1 MEKKVV
7 KLAFV
12 KKENKE
18 RQESDR
24 LKILQEC
31 INLIKKLEPG
41 IAGEQEYTMLVG
53 ITYSAL
59 SNYLRSV
66 DNKLFN
72 NEKE

>member
-1 MEKKVV
+1 MEKKII
-7 KLAFV
+7 KLASV

-31 INLIKKLEPG
+31 IATIKKLEPG
-41 IAGEQEYTMLVG
+41 IAQEQEYTMLVG
-53 ITYSAL
+53 ITYMAMN
-59 SNYLRSV
+59 NYLRSV